1 MMNSML
7 YYKLTNIL
15 RTEAEMTMKYQEDQ
29 KLKYEK
35 MDNIFNLK
43 KVLDNWDELE
53 PILKKFFMEKA
64 RKEKYDR
71 EK

>member
-1 MMNSML
+1 MLNSML

-15 RTEAEMTMKYQEDQ
+15 KTEAELTMKYQEDQ

-43 KVLDNWDELE
+43 KILDNWDELE
-53 PILKKFFMEKA
+53 PVLRKFFMEKA
-64 RKEKYDR
+64 RKEKYER